1 VHGLNNIQTIIKK
14 IESGYFSETS
24 KDLITIDAKTL
35 DEKILFELG
44 YDNENIITYSFAYYL
59 ILQHNTKEGHVLS
72 FSILSIIFHFLWGHE
87 CSLHHIQNALEL
99 DPHDIRLKETLLFL
113 NGTPPKIVNEGPQR
127 VITNKEARE
136 IAQVILKK
144 DPNNQCA
151 LDKLSWL
158 DKTQENDLP
167 PVLPSDDIS
176 DTIQQTISAG
186 RFLDMQDKIDLI
198 DQATLKSI
206 LFDIAKE
213 EENICAYAFPWFLML
228 EHGESALYHE
238 LAADVLIEPF
248 LQLVGA
254 FYAARYHITRA
265 LELDPNNKQ
274 LQEKE
279 VLVEKEIKSL
289 EKLEK
294 HDS

>member
-1 VHGLNNIQTIIKK
+1 VPGSNNINVIKK
-14 IESGYFSETS
+14 SINIGFFSEVKQHLKS
-24 KDLITIDAKTL
+24 INNKTL
-35 DEKILFELG
+35 DEILFEISH
-44 YDNENIITYSFAYYL
+44 DTENIIAYSFAYYL
-59 ILQHNTKEGHVLS
+59 VLEDES
-72 FSILSIIFHFLWGHE
+72 VNHHFLCISIISFTFHFLWGYE
-87 CSLHHIQNALEL
+87 CSLHHVQKALEI
-99 DPHDIRLKETLLFL
+99 DPLSIELKRELLSL
-113 NGTPPKIVNEGPQR
+113 NGTPPKIVNGGSQR
-127 VITNKEARE
+127 VITNEEARE

-167 PVLPSDDIS
+167 PVLPSDDIN

-186 RFLDMQDKIDLI
+186 RFLDMRNKINLI

-213 EENICAYAFPWFLML
+213 EENICAYAFPWFLIL
-228 EHGESALYHE
+228 EHGESALCHE

-248 LQLVGA
+248 SQLVGA

-265 LELDPNNKQ
+265 LELDPDNKQ

-279 VLVEKEIKSL
+279 VLVEKNIKGLEEL
-289 EKLEK
+289 EKR
-294 HDS
+294 DG